1 MQVIDEQIAGLQA
14 RITSSTTQPAA
25 SEGGKALGASI
36 TRFDQIELE
45 RKVAEKQYTEALT
58 ALERARMNAGRQ
70 TMYLATFVQPILP
83 QEHSWPYRIWFS
95 LIGAVLAVGATV
107 GTRALLGMVGR
118 RRP

>member
-1 MQVIDEQIAGLQA
+1 
-14 RITSSTTQPAA
+14 
-25 SEGGKALGASI
+25 
-36 TRFDQIELE
+36 
-45 RKVAEKQYTEALT
+45 
-58 ALERARMNAGRQ
+58 MNAGRQ

-95 LIGAVLAVGATV
+95 LIGAGLAVGATV